1 VRDAE
6 PPTDLPAPA
15 AQANPPSEKSPSFAG
30 DWHSLV
36 NQLKLGGMAK
46 MLAQHCELK
55 SFNNGLLELCVP
67 QEHRHLMDKPYQDK
81 LKAAVTEHFAEPV
94 RLSITEGSVTGDTPA
109 QIENREKQGKQSL
122 AVAAIEQ
129 DPFVRTLVENFDAKV
144 IESSIKP
151 L

>member
-1 VRDAE
+1 
-6 PPTDLPAPA
+6 
-15 AQANPPSEKSPSFAG
+15 
-30 DWHSLV
+30 
-36 NQLKLGGMAK
+36 MAK

-55 SFNNGLLELCVP
+55 SFDNGLLELCVP
-67 QEHRHLMDKPYQDK
+67 QEHRHLMEKPYQDK
-81 LKAAVTEHFAEPV
+81 LRAAVTEHFAEPV

-109 QIENREKQGKQSL
+109 QIENRDKQEKQSL

-129 DPFVRTLVENFDAKV
+129 DPFVRKLVENFDAKI